1 MKDTKSILLVLLSA
15 GLIATWVF
23 FIAEKSKNKKPQVK
37 EVVVSNEEEVKRVQ
51 DSLQN
56 VYERTVSRL
65 GAELDS
71 AKNTAGQLQGQLNAR
86 LTEILQLK
94 SEIADLLRKTS
105 PRKEDLAL
113 AGRKTTR
120 LQQLVS
126 GLQSNSSAAIPGNT
140 EKPQPENTIA
150 ENSKETVQP
159 IEKTEAIP
167 NFTAS
172 NLKFIP
178 IATVDE
184 KEVEANTSAEIN
196 KLLVSFTVQNNAAD
210 FPNAEVFAVVTQPD
224 GKVIQDAWESA
235 SMDTRSG
242 RKKYTRKMRF
252 GYQKGES
259 KQLQF
264 SISPDDY
271 ERGNYTLQ
279 VYHNGYLIGQT
290 VKALN

>member
-23 FIAEKSKNKKPQVK
+23 FIAEKSKPKTAATEKIII
-37 EVVVSNEEEVKRVQ
+37 SNEAEIKKVQ

-56 VYERTVSRL
+56 VYEGTVNRL

-71 AKNTAGQLQGQLNAR
+71 AKNTAGQLQGELNAR
-86 LTEILQLK
+86 LNEILQLK
-94 SEIADLLRKTS
+94 YDIADLLRKTY
-105 PRKEDLAL
+105 PRKEDLVL
-113 AGRKTTR
+113 AGQKTTR

-126 GLQSNSSAAIPGNT
+126 GLQSKNNNT
-140 EKPQPENTIA
+140 VADNREKSQPETVVPDI
-150 ENSKETVQP
+150 SKEIIQP
-159 IEKTEAIP
+159 AEKTETVP
-167 NFTAS
+167 NFTAT

-178 IATVDE
+178 VATVDE
-184 KEVEANTSAEIN
+184 KEVETTTSAEIN
-196 KLLVSFTVQNNAAD
+196 KLLVSFTVQNNTAD

-224 GKVIQDAWESA
+224 GKVVQEAWESA
-235 SMDTRSG
+235 SMETRNG
-242 RKKYTRKMRF
+242 RKKYTRKVRF
-252 GYQKGES
+252 GYQRGET

-271 ERGNYTLQ
+271 ERGSYTLQ

-290 VKALN
+290 VKTLN